1 MPKNTLT
8 QEMKNKLFE
17 KLEQA
22 KTLEDLDDF
31 IVYIM
36 FVKKFKRN
44 YAFYEMLDIAMKEY
58 NENRKK

>member
-1 MPKNTLT
+1 MPSNTLT

-17 KLEQA
+17 KLEQV
-22 KTLEDLDDF
+22 KTLDDLDNF
-31 IVYIM
+31 IVYII

-58 NENRKK
+58 NEDRKK

>member
-1 MPKNTLT
+1 MPSNTLT

-44 YAFYEMLDIAMKEY
+44 YAFYEMLDIAMAEY
-58 NENRKK
+58 NRNNE